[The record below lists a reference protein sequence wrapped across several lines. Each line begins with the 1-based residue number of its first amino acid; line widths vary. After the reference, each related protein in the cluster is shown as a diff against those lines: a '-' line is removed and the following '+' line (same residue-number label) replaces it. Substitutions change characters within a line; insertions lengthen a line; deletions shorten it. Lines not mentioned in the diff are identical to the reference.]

1 MYPAEIMSGTLRM
14 FGQGIKVCVEISI
27 MALDAGAIPHGENVI
42 AVTGTGR
49 GADTA
54 AILTPAHAAK
64 VFKTKIHEIICKPYL

>member
-1 MYPAEIMSGTLRM
+1 
-14 FGQGIKVCVEISI
+14 

-42 AVTGTGR
+42 AVTGTDK

-54 AILTPAHAAK
+54 ATLTPAHAAK